1 MNQKHLLRFIKHKL
15 KQDSDEPVIVRD
27 GRALTLREVFQS
39 LKLTPYELS
48 VDTLDMHADQT
59 TFHRFDR
66 FNSKYSPIGE
76 SRLREIFLKYN
87 NHNGGRFLAEITQ
100 QVFDDLE
107 SNKYQFAEYRLSIY
121 GGSRAEWDVMGDWV
135 CGHRLFHYN
144 VRWMIQIPRLY
155 AVYKANG
162 KVQTF
167 GQMIDN
173 IFAPLFEATV
183 SPASHP
189 SLHRFLQQCVGFDI
203 VDDESVRER
212 AFSDHLPA
220 PDQWDGPVDPPYAYF
235 AYYCYANLYVLN
247 QLRHSKGFTVFP
259 FRPHAGEAGD
269 AEHLACT
276 FLTAQSINHG
286 IMLSKSPAL
295 QYLYYLSQT
304 GISMSPLSNNL
315 LFLEYDKN
323 PFPRFFQRGLNV
335 TLSTDDPL
343 QISVTKEPL
352 VEEYAV
358 AAQVWKLSSVDMSR
372 SRATASCSRAGST
385 STRCTSSATATGCG
399 DCRAT
404 TSARPTCRPSACS
417 SGQSCW
423 QRS

>member
-1 MNQKHLLRFIKHKL
+1 
-15 KQDSDEPVIVRD
+15 
-27 GRALTLREVFQS
+27 
-39 LKLTPYELS
+39 
-48 VDTLDMHADQT
+48 
-59 TFHRFDR
+59 
-66 FNSKYSPIGE
+66 
-76 SRLREIFLKYN
+76 
-87 NHNGGRFLAEITQ
+87 
-100 QVFDDLE
+100 
-107 SNKYQFAEYRLSIY
+107 
-121 GGSRAEWDVMGDWV
+121 
-135 CGHRLFHYN
+135 
-144 VRWMIQIPRLY
+144 
-155 AVYKANG
+155 VYKATG
-162 KVQTF
+162 KVQSF

-212 AFSDHLPA
+212 AFSDHMPT
-220 PDQWDGPVDPPYAYF
+220 PDHWDGPIDPPYAYF
-235 AYYCYANLYVLN
+235 CYYIFANLYVLN
-247 QLRHSKGFTVFP
+247 RLRQSKGFTVFP

-276 FLTAQSINHG
+276 FLVAQSINHG

-295 QYLYYLSQT
+295 QYLYYLSQM

-358 AAQVWKLSSVDMSR
+358 AAQVWKLSSVDVSEIAR
-372 SRATASCSRAGST
+372 NSVLQSGWEHQYKVHFLGNRYWLRGLKGNDIRQTNVPAIRVQFRAELLAEELSIL
-385 STRCTSSATATGCG
+385 SSHA
-399 DCRAT
+399 DQ
-404 TSARPTCRPSACS
+404 PLDHQLVDPL
-417 SGQSCW
+417 
-423 QRS
+423 